1 MPGGGHND
9 IGMPE
14 KDTRET
20 YGYLLAEIEKANVGY
35 IHLLRT
41 NDEIHAMFQSKLFK
55 PEAFFFP
62 VFDLRYSCIH
72 LGAARGTHYDMLD
85 HFSHLVRNAKLF
97 LNGGVSHLVSPLAT
111 QY

>member
-41 NDEIHAMFQSKLFK
+41 NDEVHALLQGELPGPKRILLQSNI
-55 PEAFFFP
+55 AFIP
-62 VFDLRYSCIH
+62 VPSFR
-72 LGAARGTHYDMLD
+72 
-85 HFSHLVRNAKLF
+85 
-97 LNGGVSHLVSPLAT
+97 
-111 QY
+111 Q